1 MASLRITHCRIFTPL
16 GAKAARGAEMARL
29 HTIADAEIEIADG
42 IIAYAGP
49 MRPEAGGPKAPAI
62 DAAGRAVLP
71 GFVDSHTHLVFGGYR
86 PDEFMWR
93 MRGDSYMSIM
103 ERGGGIVCT
112 MDATRRASAQE
123 LADKARAY
131 IGRMSQMGVTTV
143 EGKSGYGLDRDTEL
157 KQLQVMA
164 MLAAEPDRKADIATT
179 YLGGHALPPEYAG
192 RADEYIDYMI
202 DEMLPLAKG
211 LAQNCDVFCEK
222 GVFTVEQSRRLLQA
236 YGRAGFGLK
245 IHADEI
251 VNTGGAQLAAELG
264 ALSADHLLHISE
276 AGIRALA
283 ASDTVATLL
292 PLTAFTLREPYA
304 PARALID
311 SGCAVALATD
321 LNPGSCLSGSIPLTF
336 ALACIYMSMSVEE
349 AITALT
355 LNGAAALGLAG
366 EIGTIEAGKKADL
379 AILDSDNINTLPYY
393 TGMNSVA
400 MTIKGGRVVSKNTYQ
415 ICQPPL

>member
-1 MASLRITHCRIFTPL
+1 MTRCCIINCHIFTPL
-16 GAKAARGAEMARL
+16 GLRALKGEEMGRL
-29 HTIADAEIEIADG
+29 HRLADAEIEMSDG
-42 IIAYAGP
+42 IITYVGP
-49 MRPEAGGPKAPAI
+49 MRSESCRDGAKVI
-62 DAAGRAVLP
+62 DARGRAVLP

-86 PDEFMWR
+86 PDEFSWR

-112 MDATRRASAQE
+112 MDATRSAD
-123 LADKARAY
+123 ADQLERKARAY
-131 IGRMSQMGVTTV
+131 LGRMSAMGVTTV

-164 MLAAEPDRKADIATT
+164 ALNADPDRKADIATT

-192 RADEYIDYMI
+192 RPDEYIDFMI
-202 DEMLPLAKG
+202 AEMLPLVKP

-236 YGRAGFGLK
+236 YGRADFGIK

-251 VNTGGAQLAAELG
+251 VNTGGAELAAELG
-264 ALSADHLLHISE
+264 ALSADHLLHISD

-283 ASDTVATLL
+283 QSGTVATLL

-304 PARALID
+304 PARKMID

-336 ALACIYMSMSVEE
+336 ALACIYMSMTVEE

-355 LNGAAALGLAG
+355 LNGAAALGLASS
-366 EIGTIEAGKKADL
+366 IGSIETGKKADL

-400 MTIKGGRVVSKNTYQ
+400 ITIKGGREASVNPYP
-415 ICQPPL
+415 IC